1 MSKPLVSI
9 IIPVY
14 NAESTL
20 EQCLASIF
28 NQTYLAI
35 EIIAVNDGSID
46 ASAQILEKH
55 RDRVKIITQEN
66 SGAPIARNR
75 GAEVATGEYVL
86 FCDADIV
93 LAPRAI
99 EIMQETLD
107 QNSKS
112 GYAYSSFRFGGK
124 LFSLWPFDA
133 DGLKQMPYIHTTSL
147 IRRELFPGFDVSLK
161 RFQDWDLWL
170 TLLGQ
175 GHEGVWIDQILFT
188 VKSGGTMSLW
198 LPSWAYRIPWLPAVK
213 KYNSAMQI
221 IKQKHQL
228 L

>member
-28 NQTYLAI
+28 NQAYSSI
-35 EIIAVNDGSID
+35 EIIAVNDGSTD
-46 ASAQILEKH
+46 SSAQVLEKY

-66 SGAPIARNR
+66 SGAPVARNR
-75 GAEVATGEYVL
+75 GAEVATGEYIL

-93 LAPRAI
+93 LAPQAI
-99 EIMQETLD
+99 EVMQKTLD
-107 QNSKS
+107 QNPKS

-124 LFSLWPFDA
+124 LFPLWPFDA
-133 DGLKQMPYIHTTSL
+133 DKLKQMPYIHTTSL
-147 IRRELFPGFDVSLK
+147 IRRELFPGFDRSLK

-170 TLLGQ
+170 TLLER
-175 GHEGVWIDQILFT
+175 GHEGIWIDEVLFA
-188 VKSGGTMSLW
+188 VKSGGTMSSW
-198 LPSWAYRIPWLPAVK
+198 LPSWAYRISWIPAVK
-213 KYNSAMQI
+213 KYKSAMQI

-228 L
+228 V

>member
-20 EQCLASIF
+20 EQCLESIF
-28 NQTYLAI
+28 NQTYSAI
-35 EIIAVNDGSID
+35 EIIAVNDGSTD
-46 ASAQILEKH
+46 DSLQILEKY
-55 RDRVKIITQEN
+55 RDRIKIITQEN

-75 GAEVATGEYVL
+75 GAEMATGEYLL
-86 FCDADIV
+86 FCDADII
-93 LAPRAI
+93 LAPQAI
-99 EIMQETLD
+99 ETMQKTLD
-107 QNSKS
+107 QNPKS

-133 DGLKQMPYIHTTSL
+133 DRLKQMPYIHTTSL
-147 IRRELFPGFDVSLK
+147 IRRELFPGFDQSLK

-170 TLLGQ
+170 TLLEQ
-175 GHEGVWIDQILFT
+175 GCEGVWIDEVLFT
-188 VKSGGTMSLW
+188 VKSGGTMSSW
-198 LPSWAYRIPWLPAVK
+198 LPSWAYHIPWLPAVK
-213 KYNSAMQI
+213 KYKLAMQI
-221 IKQKHQL
+221 IKHKHHL